1 MMKNIN
7 DLRKM
12 MELSQIKSEAYQHGY
27 FDALADV
34 ERQHEQPAD
43 DTRIIRPIVELMDLR
58 GSEPRPAVKFIHDGL
73 PVQLKKL
80 KEEYGE
86 VVQAYEMGESRDR
99 LTEELADVQMVCETI
114 MATVGLTKN
123 QRRRIRRLVI
133 KKNMARGYYDEVNDK

>member
-1 MMKNIN
+1 MKNIN

-12 MELSQIKSEAYQHGY
+12 MELSRIKSESYQQGY

-43 DTRIIRPIVELMDLR
+43 DTHIIRPIVELIDLR
-58 GSEPRPAVKFIHDGL
+58 ESEPRPAVKFIRDGL
-73 PVQLKKL
+73 PVLLKKL

-86 VVQAYEMGESRDR
+86 VVQAYEVGESRDR

-114 MATVGLTKN
+114 MAAVGLTVI

-133 KKNMARGYYDEVNDK
+133 AKNMVRGYYDQEAAR

>member
-1 MMKNIN
+1 MKNIAE
-7 DLRKM
+7 LRKM
-12 MELSQIKSEAYQHGY
+12 MELSRVKSEAYQHGY

-58 GSEPRPAVKFIHDGL
+58 ESEPRPAVKFIHDGL

-80 KEEYGE
+80 KEEYDE

-114 MATVGLTKN
+114 MATVGLTAN

-133 KKNMARGYYDEVNDK
+133 KKNMARGYYEVSDK

>member
-1 MMKNIN
+1 M
-7 DLRKM
+7 
-12 MELSQIKSEAYQHGY
+12 
-27 FDALADV
+27 

-58 GSEPRPAVKFIHDGL
+58 ESEPRPAVKFIHDGL

-80 KEEYGE
+80 KEEYDE
-86 VVQAYEMGESRDR
+86 VVQAYEVGESRDR

-123 QRRRIRRLVI
+123 QRRQVRRLVI
-133 KKNMARGYYDEVNDK
+133 KKNIARGYYEVSDK

>member
-1 MMKNIN
+1 MKNIAE
-7 DLRKM
+7 LRKI
-12 MELSQIKSEAYQHGY
+12 MELSRVKSEAYQQGY

-58 GSEPRPAVKFIHDGL
+58 ESEPRPAVKFIHDGL

-80 KEEYGE
+80 KEEYDE

-114 MATVGLTKN
+114 MATVGLTTS

-133 KKNMARGYYDEVNDK
+133 KKNMARGYYEVSDK

>member
-1 MMKNIN
+1 MKNIN

-43 DTRIIRPIVELMDLR
+43 DTRIIRPIVELLDLR
-58 GSEPRPAVKFIHDGL
+58 ESEPRPAVRFLHDGPL
-73 PVQLKKL
+73 VLLKKL

-86 VVQAYEMGESRDR
+86 VVQAYEEGESRDR

-114 MATVGLTKN
+114 MAAVGMSDK
-123 QRRRIRRLVI
+123 QRRRMRRFVI
-133 KKNMARGYYDEVNDK
+133 TKNMARGYYEGADK

>member
-1 MMKNIN
+1 MKNIN

-43 DTRIIRPIVELMDLR
+43 DTRIIRPIVELLDLR
-58 GSEPRPAVKFIHDGL
+58 ESEPRPAVKFIHDGL

-80 KEEYGE
+80 KEEYDE
-86 VVQAYEMGESRDR
+86 VVQAYEMGEGRDR

-114 MATVGLTKN
+114 MATVGLTAN

-133 KKNMARGYYDEVNDK
+133 KKNMARGYYEVSDK

>member
-1 MMKNIN
+1 MKNIN

-34 ERQHEQPAD
+34 ECQHEQPAD
-43 DTRIIRPIVELMDLR
+43 DTRIIRPIVELLDLR
-58 GSEPRPAVKFIHDGL
+58 ESEPRPAVKFIHDGL
-73 PVQLKKL
+73 LVQLKKL

-86 VVQAYEMGESRDR
+86 VVQAYEVGESRDR

-114 MATVGLTKN
+114 MATVGLTAN

-133 KKNMARGYYDEVNDK
+133 TKNMARGYYDQEAK

>member
-1 MMKNIN
+1 MKNIN

-58 GSEPRPAVKFIHDGL
+58 ESEPRPAVKFIHDGL
-73 PVQLKKL
+73 LVQLKKL

-133 KKNMARGYYDEVNDK
+133 KKNMARGYYEVSDK

>member
-1 MMKNIN
+1 MKNIAE
-7 DLRKM
+7 LRKM
-12 MELSQIKSEAYQHGY
+12 MELSRVKSEAYQQGY

-43 DTRIIRPIVELMDLR
+43 DTRIIRPVVELLDLR
-58 GSEPRPAVKFIHDGL
+58 ESEPRPAVKFIHDGL

-80 KEEYGE
+80 KEEYDE

-114 MATVGLTKN
+114 MATVGLTAN

-133 KKNMARGYYDEVNDK
+133 KKNMARGYYEVSDK

>member
-1 MMKNIN
+1 MKNIN

-34 ERQHEQPAD
+34 ERQYEQPAD
-43 DTRIIRPIVELMDLR
+43 DTRIIRPIVELLDLR
-58 GSEPRPAVKFIHDGL
+58 ESEPRPAVKFIHDGL

-80 KEEYGE
+80 KEEYDE
-86 VVQAYEMGESRDR
+86 VVQAYEMGEGRDR

-114 MATVGLTKN
+114 MATVGLTAN

-133 KKNMARGYYDEVNDK
+133 KKNMARGYYEVSDK

>member
-1 MMKNIN
+1 MKNIAE
-7 DLRKM
+7 LRKM
-12 MELSQIKSEAYQHGY
+12 MELSRMKSESYQQGY

-58 GSEPRPAVKFIHDGL
+58 GSEPRPAMKFIHDGL

-80 KEEYGE
+80 KEEYDE

-114 MATVGLTKN
+114 MATVGLTAN

-133 KKNMARGYYDEVNDK
+133 KKNMARGYYEVNDK

>member
-1 MMKNIN
+1 MKSIN

-34 ERQHEQPAD
+34 ERQHEPPSD
-43 DTRIIRPIVELMDLR
+43 DSRIIRPIVELLDLR
-58 GSEPRPAVKFIHDGL
+58 ESEPRPAVKFIHDGL

-80 KEEYGE
+80 KEEYDE

-114 MATVGLTKN
+114 MATVGLTAN

-133 KKNMARGYYDEVNDK
+133 KKNMARGYYEVSDK

>member
-1 MMKNIN
+1 MKNIN

-12 MELSQIKSEAYQHGY
+12 MELSRIKSESYQQGY

-43 DTRIIRPIVELMDLR
+43 DARIIRPIVELLDLR
-58 GSEPRPAVKFIHDGL
+58 ESEPRPAVKFIHDGL

-86 VVQAYEMGESRDR
+86 VVQAYEVGESRDR
-99 LTEELADVQMVCETI
+99 LAEELADVQMVCETI
-114 MATVGLTKN
+114 MAAVGMSDK
-123 QRRRIRRLVI
+123 QRRRMRRFVI
-133 KKNMARGYYDEVNDK
+133 AKNMARGYYEVSDK